1 MSLAIA
7 SPEPSVYSET
17 FIQSQFDNLPWR
29 LRLHGSPIGVSTD
42 PGGDLLP
49 RNGRLTRR
57 LSTISLLALERFGFL
72 SAYRTSLIT
81 RLRKAGIK
89 SILANYGPTAVQL
102 AEVCSSLGIRLS
114 VHFHGFDA
122 SKNATL
128 ERYGTEYRRL
138 LPRMDSIL
146 AVSQDMQRRLCELGA
161 PSNKISL
168 VRYGVDT
175 NRFAPPASKCPTK
188 TFLAVGRFVD
198 KKAPHLTLLAFKHVC
213 DIHPDAR
220 LVMGGQ
226 GELLEATR
234 NMARALG
241 IRSKVEFPGVLSRSE
256 VVRHMQQA
264 DIFVQHSLVPKC
276 GPYAGDSEGTPVAI
290 LEAMACGLPIVG
302 TNHGGIPGAVEHE
315 QQGLLIEE
323 GDVAGMA
330 NAMCRLLDNPVES
343 KGMGLSGRAKI
354 ERLHTL
360 KQYIDS
366 LETVLV
372 CT

>member
-7 SPEPSVYSET
+7 SPAPSVYSET

-29 LRLHGSPIGVSTD
+29 LRLHGYPIGASTE

-57 LSTISLLALERFGFL
+57 LASIGLLALERFGL
-72 SAYRTSLIT
+72 PSAHRTSLIT

-89 SILANYGPTAVQL
+89 SILANYGPTAVEL
-102 AEVCSSLGIRLS
+102 ADICSSLGIKLT

-220 LVMGGQ
+220 LVMGGE
-226 GELLEATR
+226 GELLEVTR
-234 NMARALG
+234 NMASALG
-241 IRSKVEFPGVLSRSE
+241 IRSKVEFLGVLSRSE
-256 VVRHMQQA
+256 VVRRMQQA

-290 LEAMACGLPIVG
+290 LEAMACGMPIVG
-302 TNHGGIPGAVEHE
+302 TNHGGIPDAVEHE

-323 GDVAGMA
+323 GDVPGMA

-360 KQYIDS
+360 EQYIHS
-366 LETVLV
+366 LETALV